1 MSLWQ
6 LMRMNRIAAL
16 AWGAAAIL
24 IAYSSLIV
32 ALGPK
37 ADASGWALALG
48 FAVAAAYCVWQGW
61 REWKG
66 PEEASASGL
75 KSFDDVKPPATPMS
89 DFPGAWRGDPIP
101 LETQIEELKQAGLTL
116 APGRTMEE
124 LLSSWPRE
132 QYESDPYGL
141 LLFMYGSE
149 VEEEPWERFFCERGW
164 NFDMEC
170 LTQSGAYVHAFER
183 ILAITGKPELVTAMS
198 DTFRFDAEA
207 CEIRYT
213 INGRERVLSAKV
225 DNDWADY
232 EAVAA
237 FARDVETNI
246 GDGRHFWGADN
257 GQAVILFFLTDAE
270 AAKVNALRPE
280 TLVRYATD

>member
-1 MSLWQ
+1 
-6 LMRMNRIAAL
+6 MNRIAAIV
-16 AWGAAAIL
+16 WGAAAL
-24 IAYSSLIV
+24 LFAYISLIV
-32 ALGPK
+32 ARGPK
-37 ADASGWALALG
+37 AAVSDWAVALG
-48 FAVAAAYCVWQGW
+48 FAIAAAYCLWQGW

-66 PEEASASGL
+66 LAEAGASGL
-75 KSFDDVKPPATPMS
+75 KSFDDVKPPPTPLS

-101 LETQIEELKQAGLTL
+101 LETQIEELKQAGLAL
-116 APGRTMEE
+116 AQGRTIEE
-124 LLSSWPRE
+124 LLSSWSRE

-141 LLFMYGSE
+141 ILFMYGSE
-149 VEEEPWERFFCERGW
+149 VEEEPWERVFCERGW

-170 LTQSGAYVHAFER
+170 LIQAGDYVHAFKR

-198 DTFRFDAEA
+198 DTFRFEAEA
-207 CEIRYT
+207 CEIQYT
-213 INGRERVLSAKV
+213 INGRQRVLAANV
-225 DNDWADY
+225 NNDWADY

-237 FARDVETNI
+237 FARDVETTI

-280 TLVRYATD
+280 TFVRYVTD

>member
-1 MSLWQ
+1 
-6 LMRMNRIAAL
+6 MNRIAAV
-16 AWGAAAIL
+16 AWGAAAFLFTSI
-24 IAYSSLIV
+24 SLVV
-32 ALGPK
+32 ARGPK
-37 ADASGWALALG
+37 ADALGWVPALG
-48 FAVAAAYCVWQGW
+48 FAIAAAYCLCQAW
-61 REWKG
+61 REWTG
-66 PEEASASGL
+66 RAEASASSL
-75 KSFDDVKPPATPMS
+75 KSLDDVKPPPTPMS
-89 DFPGAWRGDPIP
+89 EFPGAWRGDPVP
-101 LETQIEELKQAGLTL
+101 LETQIEGLRQAGLTL
-116 APGRTMEE
+116 AQGRTIEE
-124 LLSSWPRE
+124 LLSSWSRK

-149 VEEEPWERFFCERGW
+149 VEEAHEERVFCERGW

-170 LTQSGAYVHAFER
+170 LSQAGDYMHAFER
-183 ILAITGKPELVTAMS
+183 ILAITGKPNLITAMS

-207 CEIRYT
+207 CEIRYM
-213 INGRERVLSAKV
+213 INDRERVLSAKV

-246 GDGRHFWGADN
+246 GDGRRFWSADN

-280 TLVRYATD
+280 TLARYATD

>member
-1 MSLWQ
+1 
-6 LMRMNRIAAL
+6 MNRIAAA
-16 AWGAAAIL
+16 AWSAAAFL
-24 IAYSSLIV
+24 FAYISLVV
-32 ALGPK
+32 AGGPK
-37 ADASGWALALG
+37 ADVSGWALALG
-48 FAVAAAYCVWQGW
+48 FAIAATYCIWHGW

-66 PEEASASGL
+66 FGEVSASSL
-75 KSFDDVKPPATPMS
+75 KSFDEVRPPPTPMS
-89 DFPGAWRGDPIP
+89 DFPGAWMGDPIP
-101 LETQIEELKQAGLTL
+101 LETQIEELKQAGLAL
-116 APGRTMEE
+116 AQGRTIEE
-124 LLSSWPRE
+124 LLSSWSRE

-149 VEEEPWERFFCERGW
+149 VEEKPWERVFCERGW

-170 LTQSGAYVHAFER
+170 LTQSGDYVHVLER
-183 ILAITGKPELVTAMS
+183 VVAITGQPELVTAMS
-198 DTFRFDAEA
+198 DTFRFEAEA

-213 INGRERVLSAKV
+213 INGRQRVLTAKV

-237 FARDVETNI
+237 FARDVETTI

-270 AAKVNALRPE
+270 AAKVNALRTE